1 MTRPIKLKDAV
12 QIQLSYHLPREAGWQ
27 SGHAAVCNTVYAGS
41 IPTPASNHPHFYW
54 PHSHPL
60 LQRPV
65 KPSYMLFHGFSCFCV
80 LITLKPEIV

>member
-41 IPTPASNHPHFYW
+41 IPTPASNFSSPAPTRHHTQNQRRR
-54 PHSHPL
+54 PL
-60 LQRPV
+60 STTLA
-65 KPSYMLFHGFSCFCV
+65 
-80 LITLKPEIV
+80 LIRRQTYRVAQPT